1 MMLTLAP
8 LPRDAVAEVAHLQLP
23 PAQRGFVG
31 LIEEMTAEPDLL
43 QDFHIVRHA
52 TETVGFFKIDQDFS
66 RTDPRLTPGTHGLRG
81 LLIGGQYQRRG
92 LGTALLEQL
101 PSYLAKTYPDQTG
114 ITLRVDDSNQPAIRA
129 YLASGWQLSTMAP
142 FAGRTGP
149 ELTLTLRLRGPH
161 A

>member
-1 MMLTLAP
+1 MITLAP

-31 LIEEMTAEPDLL
+31 LIAEMTAEPDPLK
-43 QDFHIVRHA
+43 DFHVARH
-52 TETVGFFKIDQDFS
+52 THETVGFFKIDQDFS
-66 RTDPRLTPGTHGLRG
+66 RSDPRLKPGTHGLRG
-81 LLIGGQYQRRG
+81 LLIGGQYQKRG
-92 LGTALLEQL
+92 LGAALLEQL

-114 ITLRVDDSNQPAIRA
+114 MTLRVDENNQPAIRA

-149 ELTLTLRLRGPH
+149 ELTLTLCLRGPH